1 MASGSQVHAIPL
13 QHWNTAIA
21 DVNGEPIL
29 ILDLT
34 NGARVAVMMPSQT
47 AREMGVALQTLAER
61 TVPPPA
67 GQRN

>member
-1 MASGSQVHAIPL
+1 MPNPQVVAIPL

-29 ILDLT
+29 MLDLT
-34 NGARVAVMMPSQT
+34 NGTSIAVMMPSQT
-47 AREMGVALQTLAER
+47 EGEMGAALQALAER
-61 TVPPPA
+61 TAPPPA